1 MKKRLILLN
10 LLLLCFLSACES
22 ARDGFSLKKKDNS
35 DEFLVEKKSPL
46 VVPPDY
52 GKLPKPITDQP
63 KEINSGEQSENE
75 IEKLFTNKENLS
87 SENKQSQSS
96 SLEET
101 ILEKIK

>member
-1 MKKRLILLN
+1 MTRVIFIGLILL
-10 LLLLCFLSACES
+10 LYACS
-22 ARDGFSLKKKDNS
+22 GVKDTLTIKKKPAA

-52 GKLPKPITDQP
+52 GKLPKPITIQANEE
-63 KEINSGEQSENE
+63 KIGEKSENE
-75 IEKLFTNKENLS
+75 IKKLFTNKENIS

-96 SLEET
+96 SLEDI

>member
-1 MKKRLILLN
+1 MTKVIFIGLILL
-10 LLLLCFLSACES
+10 LYACS
-22 ARDGFSLKKKDNS
+22 GVKDTLTLKKKPAA

-52 GKLPKPITDQP
+52 GKLPKPITIQVNEE
-63 KEINSGEQSENE
+63 KIGEKSENE
-75 IEKLFTNKENLS
+75 IKKLFTNKENIS

-96 SLEET
+96 SLEDI